1 MTNLGMM
8 GARILPATV
17 VGLILLFLAFPILV
31 VIVVSFS
38 SATYLTFPPPAFGL
52 KWYDAYFSSADWLRP
67 TWLSLWVAAAVVV
80 VATLLGTLAALGI
93 ARLPRAARVVA
104 AGLVLSPLIVPGIV
118 VAIGIYY
125 AFARYGLVGSP
136 A

>member
-1 MTNLGMM
+1 M

-38 SATYLTFPPPAFGL
+38 SATYPTFPPPAFGL

-67 TWLSLWVAAAVVV
+67 TWLSIWVAAAVVV

-104 AGLVLSPLIVPGIV
+104 AGLVLSHLLQFPL
-118 VAIGIYY
+118 
-125 AFARYGLVGSP
+125 
-136 A
+136 

>member
-1 MTNLGMM
+1 MTNLGTM

-31 VIVVSFS
+31 VTSVSFS

-80 VATLLGTLAALGI
+80 AGDP
-93 ARLPRAARVVA
+93 ARHA
-104 AGLVLSPLIVPGIV
+104 
-118 VAIGIYY
+118 
-125 AFARYGLVGSP
+125 GSP
-136 A
+136 WHRPSAACRLGSWRRASCCRR